1 MVSPLE
7 GQQRAG
13 CRKTCG
19 RGVVP
24 QFDLQPIDI
33 VSRKF
38 QTEALPIGPLTVSS
52 LFIEFAFSG
61 NVQAMAI
68 ETARALITDQA
79 RVGVRCFG
87 VV

>member
-1 MVSPLE
+1 MANC
-7 GQQRAG
+7 Q
-13 CRKTCG
+13 
-19 RGVVP
+19 VVP

-38 QTEALPIGPLTVSS
+38 QTEALPIGLLTVSS

-61 NVQAMAI
+61 DVQAMAI
-68 ETARALITDQA
+68 ETARALSTAQA
-79 RVGVRCFG
+79 RVRVCCVG